1 MMLHQRLAM
10 MMAIV
15 AVTVAGLAA
24 AADEGLQKN
33 AALTTPQPDQVEKG
47 LQLYAQYCIHCHG
60 INMVTP
66 GTAAFDLRTFP
77 HNDKPRFVHSVIN
90 GKNNRMPAW
99 GDVLQPSQID
109 DIWAYVLTGG
119 KKK

>member
-1 MMLHQRLAM
+1 MTLYRELAV
-10 MMAIV
+10 MAM
-15 AVTVAGLAA
+15 AA
-24 AADEGLQKN
+24 ALVIGVPASADETSQKN
-33 AALTTPQPDQVEKG
+33 AALTEPQPGQAQKG
-47 LQLYAQYCIHCHG
+47 LELYAQYCIHCHG

-77 HNDKPRFVHSVIN
+77 HDDKARFLHSVTN

-99 GDVLQPSQID
+99 GDVLKPSEMD
-109 DIWAYVLTGG
+109 DIWAYILTGG